1 MIFLIVPFFIYFIC
15 FLIMLKS
22 LKENYFDNHLVYYPS
37 PININ
42 YFWGGGSLSG
52 ICLAIQLIT
61 GIFLAM
67 YYTPH
72 IDYAFMSVEHI
83 MRDVQNGWFI
93 RYMHANGASFFFI
106 FVYFHI
112 SRNLFYGSYIKP
124 RQALWNSGIIILLL
138 MMATAFLGYVLP
150 WGQMSFWGATVITN
164 LFSVIPFIGQDLV
177 QWLWGGFSVNN
188 ATLNKFFSLHFV
200 LPFAITAVVFLH
212 LILLHKAGSSTPLG
226 ISPQNKIMNFY
237 PYFYIKD
244 VFGVICMFFLL
255 VYIISYHP
263 NMFGHP
269 DNYILANPM
278 VTPAHIVPEWYFLP
292 FYAILRSVPD
302 KLGGVAAMGGS
313 ILAFLTLPILN
324 VFKIRSSI
332 FRPYYKILFWSF
344 ILNSSLLGW
353 LGQKPVED
361 PFIFLGQSITCLYF
375 LFFILVPLCALIE
388 DYENKSV

>member
-1 MIFLIVPFFIYFIC
+1 MNF
-15 FLIMLKS
+15 
-22 LKENYFDNHLVYYPS
+22 LKENYLDNHLVYYPS
-37 PININ
+37 PMSIN
-42 YFWGGGSLSG
+42 YFWGGGSLAG
-52 ICLAIQLIT
+52 ICLGIQLIT
-61 GIFLAM
+61 GVFLAM

-72 IDYAFMSVEHI
+72 IDYAFVSIEHI
-83 MRDVQNGWFI
+83 MRDVQFGFFI
-93 RYMHANGASFFFI
+93 RYLHANGASFFFI

-112 SRNLFYGSYIKP
+112 ARNLFYGSYIKP
-124 RQALWNSGIIILLL
+124 RQMLWNSGILILLL

-164 LFSVIPFIGQDLV
+164 LFSVIPLIGQDLV

-200 LPFAITAVVFLH
+200 LPFVITAVVFLH
-212 LILLHKAGSSTPLG
+212 LILLHKVGSNTPLG
-226 ISPQNKIMNFY
+226 ILPENKIMNFY

-244 VFGVICMFFLL
+244 TFGVICMFFLL
-255 VYIISYHP
+255 IYIVSFHP

-324 VFKIRSSI
+324 VYKVRSSI

-344 ILNSSLLGW
+344 ILNCSLLGW

-361 PFIFLGQSITCLYF
+361 PFIILGQTITFLYF
-375 LFFILVPLCALIE
+375 LFFLFVPICALIE
-388 DYENKSV
+388 EQDQNNLK

>member
-1 MIFLIVPFFIYFIC
+1 MI
-15 FLIMLKS
+15 KA
-22 LKENYFDNHLVYYPS
+22 LKENYLDNHLVYYPT
-37 PININ
+37 PMNIN
-42 YFWGGGSLSG
+42 YFYGGGSLAG
-52 ICLAIQLIT
+52 ICLGIQLVT

-106 FVYFHI
+106 FVYIHI

-124 RQALWNSGIIILLL
+124 RQALWNSGIVILLL

-164 LFSVIPFIGQDLV
+164 LFSVIPGIGQDLV

-200 LPFAITAVVFLH
+200 LPFVIAAVVFLH

-226 ISPQNKIMNFY
+226 IAPENKIMNFY

-244 VFGVICMFFLL
+244 VFGVLCMLFLL
-255 VYIISYHP
+255 IYVVSYHP
-263 NMFGHP
+263 NMFGHS

-313 ILAFLTLPILN
+313 ILAFFTLPILD
-324 VFKIRSSI
+324 VFKVRSSI

-344 ILNSSLLGW
+344 ILNSALLGW

-361 PFIFLGQSITCLYF
+361 PFILLGQIITCLYF

-388 DYENKSV
+388 DREDKMI

>member
-1 MIFLIVPFFIYFIC
+1 MLNFLKQTYV
-15 FLIMLKS
+15 
-22 LKENYFDNHLVYYPS
+22 DNHLVYYPS
-37 PININ
+37 PTNIN
-42 YFWGGGSLSG
+42 YFWGGGSIAG
-52 ICLAIQLIT
+52 ICLSIQLVT

-72 IDYAFMSVEHI
+72 IDYAFISVEHI

-112 SRNLFYGSYIKP
+112 ARNLFYGSYVKP

-164 LFSVIPFIGQDLV
+164 LFSVIPKIGPDLV

-200 LPFAITAVVFLH
+200 LPFAIVGVVFLH
-212 LILLHKAGSSTPLG
+212 LILLHKAGSNTPLG
-226 ISPQNKIMNFY
+226 IATENKIINFY

-244 VFGVICMFFLL
+244 LFGVFIMLFFLI
-255 VYIISYHP
+255 YIVSYHP

-278 VTPAHIVPEWYFLP
+278 VTPPHIVPEWYFLP

-313 ILAFLTLPILN
+313 ILAFLTLPILD
-324 VFKIRSSI
+324 VYRVRSSI

-344 ILNSSLLGW
+344 VLNALLLGW

-361 PFIFLGQSITCLYF
+361 PYIFLGQSLTCLYF
-375 LFFILVPLCALIE
+375 LFFILVPCCSLIE
-388 DYENKSV
+388 DGEDLR

>member
-1 MIFLIVPFFIYFIC
+1 MALFLKQDYI
-15 FLIMLKS
+15 
-22 LKENYFDNHLVYYPS
+22 DNHLVYYPS
-37 PININ
+37 PTNIN
-42 YFWGGGSLSG
+42 YFWGGGSIAG
-52 ICLAIQLIT
+52 ICLSIQLVT

-72 IDYAFMSVEHI
+72 IDYAFISVEHI

-112 SRNLFYGSYIKP
+112 ARNLFYGSYVKP
-124 RQALWNSGIIILLL
+124 RQALWNSGIVILLL

-164 LFSVIPFIGQDLV
+164 LFSVIPQIGPDLV

-200 LPFAITAVVFLH
+200 LPFVIVGVVFLH
-212 LILLHKAGSSTPLG
+212 LILLHKAGSNTPLG
-226 ISPQNKIMNFY
+226 IATENKIMNFY

-244 VFGVICMFFLL
+244 LFGVLVMLFFLIY
-255 VYIISYHP
+255 VVSYHP

-292 FYAILRSVPD
+292 FYAILRSVPN
-302 KLGGVAAMGGS
+302 KLGGVVAMGGS
-313 ILAFLTLPILN
+313 ILAFFTLPILD
-324 VFKIRSSI
+324 VYRVRSSI

-344 ILNSSLLGW
+344 ILNALLLGW
-353 LGQKPVED
+353 LGQKPVEE
-361 PFIFLGQSITCLYF
+361 PYIFLGQSLTGLYF
-375 LFFILVPLCALIE
+375 LFFILVPLSSLIE
-388 DYENKSV
+388 DGEDLQ